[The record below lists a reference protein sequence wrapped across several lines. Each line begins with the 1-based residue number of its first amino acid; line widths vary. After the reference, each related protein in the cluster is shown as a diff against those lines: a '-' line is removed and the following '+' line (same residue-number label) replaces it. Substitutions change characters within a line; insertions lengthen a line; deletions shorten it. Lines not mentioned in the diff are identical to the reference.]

1 MGKSLTFL
9 SCAIFCFVAVH
20 FWNSTPAG
28 IDLYRFGLFFK
39 VSAFIVPTVVFVLI
53 RVFMRGERKNFGLL
67 LLFVVFLLFGV
78 FHRIAAINTYFNNF
92 SESAHTEPI
101 SGSHDRVV
109 ALTWLRNNSHED
121 DIVATNRFCIPYI
134 DPCIKK
140 WYLVSAISR
149 RRVLAEGFGY
159 GLPVGDGATDA
170 IKRNLN
176 SSEFGRKPTQ
186 HLWQYLT
193 TSNVKW
199 FVVDSAAGRTTDS
212 WEPFAKV
219 VFQNSEMKILKLADH
234 L

>member
-1 MGKSLTFL
+1 
-9 SCAIFCFVAVH
+9 
-20 FWNSTPAG
+20 
-28 IDLYRFGLFFK
+28 
-39 VSAFIVPTVVFVLI
+39 
-53 RVFMRGERKNFGLL
+53 
-67 LLFVVFLLFGV
+67 VFLLFGV
-78 FHRIAAINTYFNNF
+78 SHRISAINTYFNNF

-109 ALTWLRNNSHED
+109 ALTWLRNNSDED
-121 DIVATNRFCIPYI
+121 DIIATNRYCIPYI

-170 IKRNLN
+170 IKRSLN
-176 SSEFGRKPTQ
+176 SSEFGRKPNQ

-193 TSNVKW
+193 SSNVKW